1 VLPCISEKINQPKI
15 AQPAEV
21 IEQERATL
29 PREVHE
35 IRKLCANRG
44 AIMVERRSIKQVSFG
59 GSTRGVADHASP
71 SANQCDGAAT
81 MQLESSQRKDTHQVS
96 NMERV
101 GARIEADVGA
111 NRRVSNEALVKARG
125 HVMNQTS
132 LGEVTEELGG
142 QRVCH
147 APYATFTA
155 MNMASENSTQR
166 NNRPRKRL
174 LGGLFALL
182 PVALLG
188 SCLLIAAIAYGGT
201 IAIYGAVVADLP
213 DPKDLDTIV
222 LNQNTTV
229 YDRTGTVQLAAF
241 GSDRRT
247 EVEFTNIPSIILDT
261 TTAIED
267 KTYWENSGFDPL
279 GFVAA
284 ALDTVRGSG
293 RGGSTITQQLV
304 RGVLLPDSA
313 FAGSVYERKVKEII
327 QAIRLTKE
335 FPGRV
340 GKEKVIAKYLN
351 NNYYGSRSY
360 GILTASQQYFGKTLD
375 QLSLGEAALLAA
387 IPQAPSTY
395 DLRQNSVTGE
405 DGVIRVPLDSDVAKR
420 RNVVLDLLKS
430 ARESGIPQET
440 ASITDAEI
448 EAARTE
454 EITLIVSPLNKM
466 SAPHFVN
473 RVRDFLSGILCTTT
487 EGCEQQLGSGGYK
500 VVTTLDWG
508 MQQAADKW
516 ALSVRSTQI
525 KDYVAYLKGIGVKAT
540 DWHKTIHGLE
550 INNAAVATL
559 DARTGDILA
568 YTGSADYYGKAS
580 GTVFQPEYDVLS
592 GYRQPGSSIK
602 PIMYAYALEDRAV
615 TPATILMDVP
625 VDFGQ
630 GWTPA
635 SSDGSEHGPVR
646 MRQALQ
652 GSLNVPAI
660 KTLIRAGQDRV
671 WRQMRDGAF
680 TFQNNNENVAGASLA
695 IGTLEVRY
703 VDLLSAYGALANEG
717 TMVARRYI
725 LRIEDRDGAVIW
737 EAPSPV
743 ESAKQIF
750 AKETAELMTDIIAG
764 NTDPAVNRPWSK
776 RKIIAS
782 GGKRRPAAFK
792 TGTTDQTKDLAAFGY
807 LAAPNDP
814 TAQQLVT
821 GVWMGNSDS
830 TPAAVY
836 SLDSAGGLWQSYF
849 TEITAKLPIAN
860 FDAPTGLEQVT
871 IDAHTGELPGA
882 CTILTTSE
890 YFFPGTAPTTACST
904 TRSLTIDSATGLLWA
919 AGCGGA
925 PIEATYLDLSGL
937 ESEWP
942 KWQAAN
948 LEWIERAR
956 LGAGIVGGVRGGMTA
971 YFYAPFWQP
980 NGATWGGTIAP
991 TLSCLSTPVVPTA
1004 TPSPTLPPDPAPTT
1018 TP

>member
-1 VLPCISEKINQPKI
+1 VQLQP
-15 AQPAEV
+15 
-21 IEQERATL
+21 
-29 PREVHE
+29 
-35 IRKLCANRG
+35 
-44 AIMVERRSIKQVSFG
+44 
-59 GSTRGVADHASP
+59 
-71 SANQCDGAAT
+71 
-81 MQLESSQRKDTHQVS
+81 SQRKDTHEVP
-96 NMERV
+96 NMERI
-101 GARIEADVGA
+101 GARIEADIGADRGVGD
-111 NRRVSNEALVKARG
+111 EALIKTRRYV
-125 HVMNQTS
+125 VDQTS
-132 LGEVTEELGG
+132 LGEVAEELRG
-142 QRVCH
+142 QRVHH

-155 MNMASENSTQR
+155 MNMASGNSTQR
-166 NNRPRKRL
+166 SARPRKRL

-188 SCLLIAAIAYGGT
+188 ACLLIAAIAYGGT
-201 IAIYGAVVADLP
+201 IAIYSAVVSDLP

-247 EVEFTNIPSIILDT
+247 EVDFASIPGIVLDT

-284 ALDTVRGSG
+284 ALDTLGGSG

-304 RGVLLPDSA
+304 RSVLLPNSA
-313 FAGSVYERKVKEII
+313 FKGSVYERKVKEII

-375 QLSLGEAALLAA
+375 QLTLGEAALLAA

-395 DLRQNSVTGE
+395 DLRENAVVGA
-405 DGVIRVPLDSDVAKR
+405 DGVIRVPLDSAVAKR
-420 RNVVLDLLKS
+420 RSVVLDLLKS

-440 ASITDAEI
+440 ATITDAEI

-454 EITLIVSPLNKM
+454 EIILIPSPLEKM

-473 RVRDFLSGILCTTT
+473 RVRDFLVGILCTDT
-487 EGCEQQLGSGGYK
+487 EGCQQQLDTGGYK
-500 VVTTLDWG
+500 VISSLDWG
-508 MQQAADKW
+508 MQQAAEKW
-516 ALSVRSTQI
+516 ALAVRSTQI
-525 KDYVAYLKGIGVKAT
+525 REYQAYLKSIGVKTT
-540 DWHKTIHGLE
+540 DWLKTIHGLE

-568 YTGSADYYGKAS
+568 YAGSADYYGEAS

-602 PIMYAYALEDRAV
+602 PITYSYALQDRAV

-635 SSDGSEHGPVR
+635 SSEGSEHGPVR

-660 KTLIRAGQDRV
+660 KAVIRAGQDRV
-671 WRQMRDGAF
+671 WRQMRDSGF
-680 TFQNNNENVAGASLA
+680 KFQNNSENVAGASLA

-717 TMVARRYI
+717 TKVDRRYI

-743 ESAKQIF
+743 ESANQAF
-750 AKETAELMTDIIAG
+750 AKETAALMTDIIAG

-807 LAAPNDP
+807 LAAPTDP
-814 TAQQLVT
+814 TAQHLVT

-830 TPAAVY
+830 TPATVY

-849 TEITAKLPIAN
+849 TEISSKLPVAD
-860 FDAPTGLEQVT
+860 FAKPEGLEQIT

-882 CTILTTSE
+882 CTTLTTSE
-890 YFFPGTAPTTACST
+890 YFFPGTAPTTSCST
-904 TRSLTIDSATGLLWA
+904 TRLLEIDSATGLLWA
-919 AGCGGA
+919 DGCAGA
-925 PIEATYLDLSGL
+925 RIEASYLDLSSL
-937 ESEWP
+937 ESQWP

-991 TLSCLSTPVVPTA
+991 TLSCLSETASPVPTPVPSIS
-1004 TPSPTLPPDPAPTT
+1004 PSPSAP
-1018 TP
+1018 

>member
-1 VLPCISEKINQPKI
+1 MKRI
-15 AQPAEV
+15 
-21 IEQERATL
+21 
-29 PREVHE
+29 
-35 IRKLCANRG
+35 
-44 AIMVERRSIKQVSFG
+44 
-59 GSTRGVADHASP
+59 
-71 SANQCDGAAT
+71 
-81 MQLESSQRKDTHQVS
+81 
-96 NMERV
+96 
-101 GARIEADVGA
+101 GARIEADIGA
-111 NRRVSNEALVKARG
+111 DRGVSDEALIEARG
-125 HVMNQTS
+125 YVMDQTS
-132 LGEVTEELGG
+132 LSEVAEELGG
-142 QRVCH
+142 QRVHH

-155 MNMASENSTQR
+155 MNMASGNSTQR
-166 NNRPRKRL
+166 NGRPRKRL

-188 SCLLIAAIAYGGT
+188 ACLLIAAIAYGGT
-201 IAIYGAVVADLP
+201 IAIYSTVVADLP

-247 EVEFTNIPSIILDT
+247 EVTFVNIPGIVLDT

-284 ALDTVRGSG
+284 ALDTLGGSG

-304 RGVLLPDSA
+304 RSVLLPDSA

-375 QLSLGEAALLAA
+375 QLTLGEAALLAA

-395 DLRQNSVTGE
+395 DLRQNAVVGE
-405 DGVIRVPLDSDVAKR
+405 DGVIHVPLDSAVAQR
-420 RNVVLDLLKS
+420 RSVVLDLLKS
-430 ARESGIPQET
+430 ARASGIPQET
-440 ASITDAEI
+440 PTITDAEI

-454 EITLIVSPLNKM
+454 EIILIPSPLIEM

-473 RVRDFLSGILCTTT
+473 RVQDFLVGILCTDT
-487 EGCEQQLGSGGYK
+487 ESCQQQLDTGGYK
-500 VVTTLDWG
+500 VISSLDWG
-508 MQQAADKW
+508 MQQAAEKW
-516 ALSVRSTQI
+516 VLSVRSTQI
-525 KDYVAYLKGIGVKAT
+525 KEYQAYLKSIGIKPT
-540 DWHKTIHGLE
+540 DWLKTIHGLE

-568 YTGSADYYGKAS
+568 YAGSADYYGQPD

-602 PIMYAYALEDRAV
+602 PIVYAYALEDRAV

-635 SSDGSEHGPVR
+635 SSEGSEHGPVR

-671 WRQMRDGAF
+671 WRQMRDSGF
-680 TFQNNNENVAGASLA
+680 KFQNNSENVAGASLA

-717 TMVARRYI
+717 TKVDRRYI
-725 LRIEDRDGAVIW
+725 LRIEDRNGAVIW
-737 EAPSPV
+737 EAPAPV
-743 ESAKQIF
+743 ESANQAF
-750 AKETAELMTDIIAG
+750 AKETAALMTDIIAG

-782 GGKRRPAAFK
+782 SGKRRPAAFK

-807 LAAPNDP
+807 LAAPTDP

-830 TPAAVY
+830 TPATVY

-849 TEITAKLPIAN
+849 TEISSKLPIAN
-860 FDAPTGLEQVT
+860 FAKPEGLEQVT
-871 IDAHTGELPGA
+871 IDANTGELPGA
-882 CTILTTSE
+882 CTTLTTSE
-890 YFFPGTAPTTACST
+890 YFFPGTAPTTSCST
-904 TRSLTIDSATGLLWA
+904 TRLLAIDSATGLLWA
-919 AGCGGA
+919 DGCAGTR
-925 PIEATYLDLSGL
+925 IEASYLDLSTL
-937 ESEWP
+937 EAQWP

-948 LEWIERAR
+948 LEWLERAR

-971 YFYAPFWQP
+971 YFYAPSWQP

-991 TLSCLSTPVVPTA
+991 TLSCLSATASPTP
-1004 TPSPTLPPDPAPTT
+1004 TPSPTLPAP
-1018 TP
+1018 

>member
-1 VLPCISEKINQPKI
+1 
-15 AQPAEV
+15 
-21 IEQERATL
+21 
-29 PREVHE
+29 
-35 IRKLCANRG
+35 
-44 AIMVERRSIKQVSFG
+44 
-59 GSTRGVADHASP
+59 
-71 SANQCDGAAT
+71 
-81 MQLESSQRKDTHQVS
+81 
-96 NMERV
+96 MERI
-101 GARIEADVGA
+101 GAG
-111 NRRVSNEALVKARG
+111 VKADIGADRWVCHQTLVEARG
-125 HVMNQTS
+125 YFMDQAS
-132 LGEVTEELGG
+132 LGEVAEQLRGWW
-142 QRVCH
+142 VHH

-155 MNMASENSTQR
+155 MNMASGNSTQR
-166 NNRPRKRL
+166 SGRPRKRL

-188 SCLLIAAIAYGGT
+188 ACLLIAAIAYGGT
-201 IAIYGAVVADLP
+201 IAIYGVVVNDLP

-229 YDRTGTVQLAAF
+229 YDRTGKVQLAAF

-247 EVEFTNIPSIILDT
+247 EVDFANIPSIVLDT
-261 TTAIED
+261 TTAVED
-267 KTYWENSGFDPL
+267 KTYWENAGFDPL

-304 RGVLLPDSA
+304 RGVLLPESA

-327 QAIRLTKE
+327 QAIRLTRE
-335 FPGRV
+335 FPGRI

-375 QLSLGEAALLAA
+375 QLTLGEAALLAA

-395 DLRQNSVTGE
+395 DLRQNAVVGA
-405 DGVIRVPLDSDVAKR
+405 DGVIRVPLDSAVAKR
-420 RNVVLDLLKS
+420 RSVVLDLLKS
-430 ARESGIPQET
+430 ARDGGIPQET

-454 EITLIVSPLNKM
+454 EIVLITSPLNKM

-473 RVRDFLSGILCTTT
+473 RVRDFLTSILCTSP
-487 EGCEQQLGSGGYK
+487 EGCQQQLDTGGYK
-500 VVTTLDWG
+500 VITTLDWG
-508 MQQAADKW
+508 MQQAAEKW
-516 ALSVRSTQI
+516 ALAVRSTKIANYQ
-525 KDYVAYLKGIGVKAT
+525 AYLKTIGIKPT
-540 DWHKTIHGLE
+540 DWLKTINGLA
-550 INNAAVATL
+550 INNAAVTTL

-568 YTGSADYYGKAS
+568 YAGSADYYGQAD

-592 GYRQPGSSIK
+592 AYRQPGSSIK

-660 KTLIRAGQDRV
+660 KALIRAGQDRV

-680 TFQNNNENVAGASLA
+680 TFQYNNENVAGASLA

-717 TMVARRYI
+717 TMVGRRYI
-725 LRIEDRDGAVIW
+725 LRIEDRNGAVIW
-737 EAPSPV
+737 EAPAPL

-764 NTDPAVNRPWSK
+764 NTDPAVNRPWSR
-776 RKIIAS
+776 RKIMAS

-807 LAAPNDP
+807 LAAPSDP

-830 TPAAVY
+830 TPATVY

-849 TEITAKLPIAN
+849 TQISSKLPIAD
-860 FDAPTGLEQVT
+860 FAKPTGLEEVV
-871 IDAHTGELPGA
+871 IDANTGELPGP
-882 CTILTTSE
+882 CTTLTTSE

-904 TRSLTIDSATGLLWA
+904 TRLLTIDGATGLLWA
-919 AGCGGA
+919 DGCAGPQISA
-925 PIEATYLDLSGL
+925 SYLDLSGL
-937 ESEWP
+937 ESQWP

-971 YFYAPFWQP
+971 YFYAPIWQP

-991 TLSCLSTPVVPTA
+991 TRSCLAPP
-1004 TPSPTLPPDPAPTT
+1004 TPSPVPAP
-1018 TP
+1018 

>member
-1 VLPCISEKINQPKI
+1 MQ
-15 AQPAEV
+15 
-21 IEQERATL
+21 
-29 PREVHE
+29 
-35 IRKLCANRG
+35 
-44 AIMVERRSIKQVSFG
+44 
-59 GSTRGVADHASP
+59 GV
-71 SANQCDGAAT
+71 GT
-81 MQLESSQRKDTHQVS
+81 W
-96 NMERV
+96 
-101 GARIEADVGA
+101 IEANVSAD
-111 NRRVSNEALVKARG
+111 RRVCDEALIESRSRI
-125 HVMNQTS
+125 MDQTS
-132 LGEVTEELGG
+132 LGKVAEEP
-142 QRVCH
+142 RVWQVRH
-147 APYATFTA
+147 PPYATVIGMSTA
-155 MNMASENSTQR
+155 FGTPPQR
-166 NNRPRKRL
+166 NDRPRKRL

-182 PVALLG
+182 PVALLAA
-188 SCLLIAAIAYGGT
+188 CLLIAAIAYGGT
-201 IAIYGAVVADLP
+201 VAIYSSVVADLP
-213 DPKDLDTIV
+213 DPRDLDTIV

-229 YDRTGTVQLAAF
+229 YDRTGAVQLAAF

-247 EVEFTNIPSIILDT
+247 EVDFVDIPSIVLDT
-261 TTAIED
+261 TAAIED

-284 ALDTVRGSG
+284 ALDTLGGSG

-304 RGVLLPDSA
+304 RSVLLPDSA
-313 FAGSVYERKVKEII
+313 FEGSVYERKLKEII

-360 GILTASQQYFGKTLD
+360 GVLTASQQYFGKTLD
-375 QLSLGEAALLAA
+375 QLTLGEAALLAA
-387 IPQAPSTY
+387 IPQAPSTF
-395 DLRQNSVTGE
+395 DLRQNSILGD
-405 DGVIRVPLDSDVAKR
+405 DGVIRVPLDSTVAKR
-420 RNVVLDLLKS
+420 RNVVLDLLQT

-440 ASITDAEI
+440 VSITNAEI

-454 EITLIVSPLNKM
+454 EIILITSPLKKM

-473 RVRDFLSGILCTTT
+473 RVRDALASILCTDTDS
-487 EGCEQQLGSGGYK
+487 CQQQLDTGGYK
-500 VVTTLDWG
+500 VVSSLDWG
-508 MQQAADKW
+508 MQQAAERW
-516 ALSVRSTQI
+516 VLAVRSTQI
-525 KDYVAYLKGIGVKAT
+525 KEYQTYLKSIGVKVT
-540 DWHKTIHGLE
+540 DWLKTIHGKE

-568 YTGSADYYGKAS
+568 YAGSADYYGAAD
-580 GTVFQPEYDVLS
+580 GTVFQPEFDVLS

-602 PIMYAYALEDRAV
+602 PITYAYALEGRAI

-635 SSDGSEHGPVR
+635 SSSGSEHGPVR

-660 KTLIRAGQDRV
+660 KAIIRAGQDRV
-671 WRQMRDGAF
+671 WRQMRDSGF
-680 TFQNNNENVAGASLA
+680 KFQNNSENLAGASIA

-717 TMVARRYI
+717 TQVDRRFI
-725 LRIEDRDGAVIW
+725 LRIEDRNGSVIW
-737 EAPSPV
+737 EAPAPL
-743 ESAKQIF
+743 ESARQAF
-750 AKETAELMTDIIAG
+750 AIETAALMTDIIAG

-776 RKIIAS
+776 RKIIAG

-807 LAAPNDP
+807 LAPPSDP
-814 TAQQLVT
+814 TSQHLVT
-821 GVWMGNSDS
+821 GAWLGNSDS
-830 TPAAVY
+830 TPATVY

-849 TEITAKLPIAN
+849 TEISAKLPIAN
-860 FDAPTGLEQVT
+860 FAKPAGLETIT

-882 CTILTTSE
+882 CTTLTSVE
-890 YFFPGTAPTTACST
+890 YFFSGTAPTTSCST
-904 TRSLTIDSATGLLWA
+904 TRTLAIDTATGLLWDDGC
-919 AGCGGA
+919 AGTR
-925 PIEATYLDLSGL
+925 IEANYLDLSVL
-937 ESEWP
+937 EAQWP

-956 LGAGIVGGVRGGMTA
+956 LGAGIVGGVRGGKTT

-991 TLSCLSTPVVPTA
+991 TLSCLSA
-1004 TPSPTLPPDPAPTT
+1004 APSPTPIPSPSPSTSPSPVTPP
-1018 TP
+1018 

>member
-1 VLPCISEKINQPKI
+1 M
-15 AQPAEV
+15 A
-21 IEQERATL
+21 
-29 PREVHE
+29 H
-35 IRKLCANRG
+35 
-44 AIMVERRSIKQVSFG
+44 VEGIGTRIK
-59 GSTRGVADHASP
+59 P
-71 SANQCDGAAT
+71 
-81 MQLESSQRKDTHQVS
+81 
-96 NMERV
+96 
-101 GARIEADVGA
+101 DVGA
-111 NRRVSNEALVKARG
+111 NGWACCESLIKTRSDIMDE
-125 HVMNQTS
+125 TS
-132 LGEVTEELGG
+132 LGEVAEELRGR
-142 QRVCH
+142 RVRH
-147 APYATFTA
+147 APYATFNE
-155 MNMASENSTQR
+155 MNMASGNSTQR
-166 NNRPRKRL
+166 TGRPRKRL

-188 SCLLIAAIAYGGT
+188 ACLLIAAIAYGGT
-201 IAIYGAVVADLP
+201 IAIYSAVVSDLP

-241 GSDRRT
+241 GSDKRT
-247 EVEFTNIPSIILDT
+247 EVDFAEIPGIVLDT

-284 ALDTVRGSG
+284 ALDTLGGSG

-304 RGVLLPDSA
+304 RSVLLPDSA

-375 QLSLGEAALLAA
+375 QLTLGEAALLAA

-395 DLRQNSVTGE
+395 DLRENSVVGE
-405 DGVIRVPLDSDVAKR
+405 DGTIRVPLDSAVAKR
-420 RNVVLDLLKS
+420 RGVVLDLLKS
-430 ARESGIPQET
+430 ARASGIPQET
-440 ASITDAEI
+440 AMITDAEI

-454 EITLIVSPLNKM
+454 EIILIPSPLVEMK
-466 SAPHFVN
+466 APHFVN
-473 RVRDFLSGILCTTT
+473 RVRDFLVGILCTDT
-487 EGCEQQLGSGGYK
+487 EGCQQQLDTGGYK
-500 VVTTLDWG
+500 VISSLDWG
-508 MQQAADKW
+508 MQQSAEKW
-516 ALSVRSTQI
+516 VLSVRSTQI
-525 KDYVAYLKGIGVKAT
+525 KEYQAYLKSIGVKTT
-540 DWHKTIHGLE
+540 DWLKTIHGLE

-568 YTGSADYYGKAS
+568 YAGSADYYGQAD

-602 PIMYAYALEDRAV
+602 PITYAYALENRAV

-635 SSDGSEHGPVR
+635 SSEGSEHGPVR

-660 KTLIRAGQDRV
+660 KAVIRAGQDRV
-671 WRQMRDGAF
+671 WRQMRDSGF
-680 TFQNNNENVAGASLA
+680 KFQNNSENVAGASIA

-717 TMVARRYI
+717 TKVDRRYI
-725 LRIEDRDGAVIW
+725 LRIEDRNGEVIW

-743 ESAKQIF
+743 ESATQAF
-750 AKETAELMTDIIAG
+750 AADTAALMTDIIAG

-814 TAQQLVT
+814 AAQHLVT

-830 TPAAVY
+830 TPATVY

-849 TEITAKLPIAN
+849 TEISSKLPIAN
-860 FDAPTGLEQVT
+860 FSKPEGLEEVT

-882 CTILTTSE
+882 CTTLTTQE
-890 YFFPGTAPTTACST
+890 YFYPGTAPTTSCST
-904 TRSLTIDSATGLLWA
+904 TRLLAIDSATGLLWA
-919 AGCGGA
+919 DGCAGTR
-925 PIEATYLDLSGL
+925 IEANYLDLSSL
-937 ESEWP
+937 ESQWP

-956 LGAGIVGGVRGGMTA
+956 LGPGIVGGVRGGQTA

-991 TLSCLSTPVVPTA
+991 TLSCLSA
-1004 TPSPTLPPDPAPTT
+1004 TPSPTPTPSPSASPVSPAP
-1018 TP
+1018 

>member
-1 VLPCISEKINQPKI
+1 
-15 AQPAEV
+15 
-21 IEQERATL
+21 
-29 PREVHE
+29 
-35 IRKLCANRG
+35 
-44 AIMVERRSIKQVSFG
+44 M
-59 GSTRGVADHASP
+59 D
-71 SANQCDGAAT
+71 
-81 MQLESSQRKDTHQVS
+81 
-96 NMERV
+96 
-101 GARIEADVGA
+101 
-111 NRRVSNEALVKARG
+111 
-125 HVMNQTS
+125 QTS
-132 LGEVTEELGG
+132 LGEVAEELRG
-142 QRVCH
+142 QRVHH

-155 MNMASENSTQR
+155 MNMASGNSTQR
-166 NNRPRKRL
+166 NGRPRKRL

-188 SCLLIAAIAYGGT
+188 ACLLIAAIAYGGT

-247 EVEFTNIPSIILDT
+247 EVTFANIPSIVLDT

-284 ALDTVRGSG
+284 ALDTLGGSG

-304 RGVLLPDSA
+304 RSVLLPDSA

-340 GKEKVIAKYLN
+340 GKEKVITKYLN

-360 GILTASQQYFGKTLD
+360 GILTASQQYFGKALD
-375 QLSLGEAALLAA
+375 QLTLGEASLLAA
-387 IPQAPSTY
+387 IPQSPSTY
-395 DLRQNSVTGE
+395 DLRQNAVVGE
-405 DGVIRVPLDSDVAKR
+405 GGIIRVPLDSAVAKR
-420 RNVVLDLLKS
+420 RSVVLDLLKS

-440 ASITDAEI
+440 ATITDAEI

-454 EITLIVSPLNKM
+454 EIILITSPLVEM
-466 SAPHFVN
+466 GAPHFVN
-473 RVRDFLSGILCTTT
+473 RVRDFLTSILCTNT
-487 EGCEQQLGSGGYK
+487 EGCQQQLDTGGYK
-500 VVTTLDWG
+500 VISSLDWE
-508 MQQAADKW
+508 MQQAAEKW
-516 ALSVRSTQI
+516 VLSVRSTQI
-525 KDYVAYLKGIGVKAT
+525 KDYKAYLKSIGIKPTNWLQA
-540 DWHKTIHGLE
+540 IHGLA

-568 YTGSADYYGKAS
+568 YAGSADYYGAANGS
-580 GTVFQPEYDVLS
+580 LFQPEYDVLS
-592 GYRQPGSSIK
+592 AYRQPGSAIK
-602 PIMYAYALEDRAV
+602 PITYGYALEDRAI
-615 TPATILMDVP
+615 TAATILMDVP
-625 VDFGQ
+625 VDFGL

-635 SSDGSEHGPVR
+635 DADGFERGPVR

-660 KTLIRAGQDRV
+660 KAVIRAGADRI

-695 IGTLEVRY
+695 IGTLEIRY
-703 VDLLSAYGALANEG
+703 VDLLSAYGALANQG
-717 TMVARRYI
+717 KLLGRRYI

-737 EAPSPV
+737 EAPSAV
-743 ESAKQIF
+743 DNTRQIF
-750 AKETAELMTDIIAG
+750 APETAALMSDIISG
-764 NTDPAVNRPWSK
+764 NTDPAVNPVWAS
-776 RKIIAS
+776 RKLVAS

-792 TGTTDQTKDLAAFGY
+792 TGTTDQTKDLTAFGY
-807 LAAPNDP
+807 LAAPSDP
-814 TAQQLVT
+814 TAQHLVT
-821 GVWMGNSDS
+821 GAWMGNSDATS
-830 TPAAVY
+830 ANAY
-836 SLDSAGGLWQSYF
+836 ARDSAGGLWQSYF
-849 TEITAKLPIAN
+849 TQISSKLPIAK
-860 FDAPTGLEQVT
+860 FAQPAGLERVT

-882 CTILTTSE
+882 CTIKTAVE
-890 YFFPGTAPTTACST
+890 YFFPGTAPTTSCST
-904 TRSLTIDSATGLLWA
+904 TRLLAIDSATGLLWA
-919 AGCGGA
+919 DGCAGTR
-925 PIEATYLDLSGL
+925 IEATYLDLSSL

-956 LGAGIVGGVRGGMTA
+956 LGIGIMGGARGGITQ
-971 YFYAPFWQP
+971 YFYAPYWRP
-980 NGATWGGTIAP
+980 SGATWGGTIAP
-991 TLSCLSTPVVPTA
+991 TLSCLSA
-1004 TPSPTLPPDPAPTT
+1004 TPSPTPP

>member
-1 VLPCISEKINQPKI
+1 
-15 AQPAEV
+15 
-21 IEQERATL
+21 
-29 PREVHE
+29 
-35 IRKLCANRG
+35 
-44 AIMVERRSIKQVSFG
+44 
-59 GSTRGVADHASP
+59 
-71 SANQCDGAAT
+71 
-81 MQLESSQRKDTHQVS
+81 
-96 NMERV
+96 
-101 GARIEADVGA
+101 
-111 NRRVSNEALVKARG
+111 
-125 HVMNQTS
+125 
-132 LGEVTEELGG
+132 
-142 QRVCH
+142 
-147 APYATFTA
+147 
-155 MNMASENSTQR
+155 MNMASGNAPQR
-166 NNRPRKRL
+166 NARPRRRL

-188 SCLLIAAIAYGGT
+188 ACLLIAAIAYGGT
-201 IAIYGAVVADLP
+201 IAIYTAVVADLP

-229 YDRTGTVQLAAF
+229 YDRSGTVQLAAF

-247 EVEFTNIPSIILDT
+247 EVEFADIPGIILDT

-267 KTYWENSGFDPL
+267 KTYWENAGFDPL

-284 ALDTVRGSG
+284 AIDTVRGSG

-335 FPGRV
+335 FPGRS

-360 GILTASQQYFGKTLD
+360 GILTAAQQYFGKTLD
-375 QLSLGEAALLAA
+375 QLTLGEAALLAA

-395 DLRQNSVTGE
+395 DLRQNAVVGD
-405 DGVIRVPLDSDVAKR
+405 DGIIRVPLDSAVAKR
-420 RNVVLDLLKS
+420 RGVVLDLLKS
-430 ARESGIPQET
+430 ARDSGIPQET
-440 ASITDAEI
+440 VSITDADI
-448 EAARTE
+448 EAARAE
-454 EITLIVSPLNKM
+454 EIVLIPSPLSKM
-466 SAPHFVN
+466 NAPHFVN
-473 RVRDFLSGILCTTT
+473 RVRDFLAGILCTDADT
-487 EGCEQQLGSGGYK
+487 CQQQLDTGGYK
-500 VVTTLDWG
+500 VTTTLDWG
-508 MQQAADKW
+508 MQQAAEKW
-516 ALSVRSTQI
+516 VLSVRSTQI
-525 KDYVAYLKGIGVKAT
+525 KEYQAYLKSIGVKVT
-540 DWHKTIHGLE
+540 DWLKTIHGLE

-568 YTGSADYYGKAS
+568 YAGSADYYGKPD
-580 GTVFQPEYDVLS
+580 GTLFQPEYDVLS

-660 KTLIRAGQDRV
+660 KALIRAGQDRV
-671 WRQMRDGAF
+671 WRQMRDNGF
-680 TFQNNNENVAGASLA
+680 KFQNNNENVAGASLA

-703 VDLLSAYGALANEG
+703 VDLLSSYGALANDG
-717 TMVARRYI
+717 TMVDRRYI
-725 LRIEDRDGAVIW
+725 LRIENRDGEVIW

-743 ESAKQIF
+743 ESARQAF
-750 AKETAELMTDIIAG
+750 AKETAALMTDIIAG

-776 RKIIAS
+776 RKILAS
-782 GGKRRPAAFK
+782 GGKRRPTAFK

-807 LAAPNDP
+807 FAPPSDP
-814 TAQQLVT
+814 SAPQLVT

-830 TPAAVY
+830 TPATVY

-849 TEITAKLPIAN
+849 TEISAKLPIAN
-860 FDAPTGLEQVT
+860 FDPPTGLEQVT

-882 CTILTTSE
+882 CTTLTTTE
-890 YFFPGTAPTTACST
+890 YFFPGTAPTTSCST
-904 TRSLTIDSATGLLWA
+904 TKRLAIDTATGLLWA
-919 AGCGGA
+919 DGCAGLR
-925 PIEATYLDLSGL
+925 IEADYLDLSSL
-937 ESEWP
+937 ESQWP

-956 LGAGIVGGVRGGMTA
+956 LGTGIVGGVRGGQTA

-991 TLSCLSTPVVPTA
+991 TLSCLSATA
-1004 TPSPTLPPDPAPTT
+1004 SPSPSPAASPSAS
-1018 TP
+1018 P

>member
-1 VLPCISEKINQPKI
+1 
-15 AQPAEV
+15 
-21 IEQERATL
+21 
-29 PREVHE
+29 
-35 IRKLCANRG
+35 
-44 AIMVERRSIKQVSFG
+44 
-59 GSTRGVADHASP
+59 
-71 SANQCDGAAT
+71 
-81 MQLESSQRKDTHQVS
+81 
-96 NMERV
+96 
-101 GARIEADVGA
+101 
-111 NRRVSNEALVKARG
+111 
-125 HVMNQTS
+125 
-132 LGEVTEELGG
+132 
-142 QRVCH
+142 
-147 APYATFTA
+147 
-155 MNMASENSTQR
+155 MNMASGNSTQR
-166 NNRPRKRL
+166 NGRPRKRL

-188 SCLLIAAIAYGGT
+188 ACLLIAAIAYGGT
-201 IAIYGAVVADLP
+201 IAIYSAVVADLP

-222 LNQNTTV
+222 LNENTTV

-247 EVEFTNIPSIILDT
+247 EVDFASIPSIVLDT

-284 ALDTVRGSG
+284 ALDTLGGSG

-304 RGVLLPDSA
+304 RSVLLPDSA

-360 GILTASQQYFGKTLD
+360 GVLTASQQYFGKTLD
-375 QLSLGEAALLAA
+375 QLTLGEAALLAA

-395 DLRQNSVTGE
+395 DLRQNAVVGE
-405 DGVIRVPLDSDVAKR
+405 DGVIRVPLDSAVAKR
-420 RNVVLDLLKS
+420 RSVVLDLLKS

-440 ASITDAEI
+440 ATITDAEI

-454 EITLIVSPLNKM
+454 EIILITSPLVEM

-473 RVRDFLSGILCTTT
+473 RVRDFLVGILCTDT
-487 EGCEQQLGSGGYK
+487 EGCQQQLDTGGYK
-500 VVTTLDWG
+500 VISSLDWE
-508 MQQAADKW
+508 MQQAAEKW

-525 KDYVAYLKGIGVKAT
+525 KDYKAYLTSIGIKPTKWLQA
-540 DWHKTIHGLE
+540 IHGLS

-559 DARTGDILA
+559 DARTGEILA
-568 YTGSADYYGKAS
+568 YAGSADYYGEAN
-580 GTVFQPEYDVLS
+580 GTLFQPEYDVLS
-592 GYRQPGSSIK
+592 GYRQPGSAIK
-602 PIMYAYALEDRAV
+602 PITYGYALEDRAI
-615 TPATILMDVP
+615 TAATILMDVP

-635 SSDGSEHGPVR
+635 GSDGLERGPVR

-660 KTLIRAGQDRV
+660 KAVIRAGADRI

-680 TFQNNNENVAGASLA
+680 TFQNNSENVAGASLA
-695 IGTLEVRY
+695 IGTLEIRY

-717 TMVARRYI
+717 KMADRRYI

-737 EAPSPV
+737 EAPSV
-743 ESAKQIF
+743 IDSTRQIF
-750 AKETAELMTDIIAG
+750 AKETAALMSDIIAG
-764 NTDPAVNRPWSK
+764 NTDPAVNPVWAS
-776 RKIIAS
+776 RKIVAN

-792 TGTTDQTKDLAAFGY
+792 TGTTDQTKDLTAFGY
-807 LAAPNDP
+807 LAAPSDP
-814 TAQQLVT
+814 TAQHLVT
-821 GVWMGNSDS
+821 GAWMGNSDATS
-830 TPAAVY
+830 ANAY
-836 SLDSAGGLWQSYF
+836 ARDSAGGLWQSYF
-849 TEITAKLPIAN
+849 TQISSKLPIAS
-860 FDAPTGLEQVT
+860 FAKPAGLEQVT

-882 CTILTTSE
+882 CTTRTAIE
-890 YFFPGTAPTTACST
+890 YFYPGTAPTTSCST
-904 TRSLTIDSATGLLWA
+904 TSLLAIDSATGLLWA
-919 AGCGGA
+919 DGCAGTR
-925 PIEATYLDLSGL
+925 IEASYLNLGSL
-937 ESEWP
+937 ESQWP

-956 LGAGIVGGVRGGMTA
+956 LGVGIVGGARGGKTE
-971 YFYAPFWQP
+971 YFYASYWRP

-991 TLSCLSTPVVPTA
+991 TLSCLSATA
-1004 TPSPTLPPDPAPTT
+1004 SPSPTPSPSPST

>member
-1 VLPCISEKINQPKI
+1 MQLQPSERKD
-15 AQPAEV
+15 AHEV
-21 IEQERATL
+21 AD
-29 PREVHE
+29 
-35 IRKLCANRG
+35 
-44 AIMVERRSIKQVSFG
+44 VERI
-59 GSTRGVADHASP
+59 
-71 SANQCDGAAT
+71 
-81 MQLESSQRKDTHQVS
+81 
-96 NMERV
+96 
-101 GARIEADVGA
+101 GARIKSDIGADRLVCH
-111 NRRVSNEALVKARG
+111 EALVKARSY
-125 HVMNQTS
+125 VMHETS
-132 LGEVTEELGG
+132 LGKIAEELRGWMV
-142 QRVCH
+142 RH
-147 APYATFTA
+147 APYATFNEMNTA
-155 MNMASENSTQR
+155 SGNSTQR
-166 NNRPRKRL
+166 TGRPRKRL

-188 SCLLIAAIAYGGT
+188 ACLLIAAIAYGGT
-201 IAIYGAVVADLP
+201 IAIYSAVVADLP

-229 YDRTGTVQLAAF
+229 YDRTGTVRLAAF

-247 EVEFTNIPSIILDT
+247 EVDFASIPTIVLDT

-267 KTYWENSGFDPL
+267 KTYWANSGFDPL

-284 ALDTVRGSG
+284 ALDTLGGSG

-304 RGVLLPDSA
+304 RSLLLPDSA
-313 FAGSVYERKVKEII
+313 FQGSVYERKVKEII

-375 QLSLGEAALLAA
+375 QLTLGEAALLAA

-395 DLRQNSVTGE
+395 DLRENSVVGE
-405 DGVIRVPLDSDVAKR
+405 DGVIRVPLDSAVAKR
-420 RNVVLDLLKS
+420 RGVVLDLLKS
-430 ARESGIPQET
+430 ARANGIPQET
-440 ASITDAEI
+440 ATITDAEI

-454 EITLIVSPLNKM
+454 EIVLIPSPIVEM

-473 RVRDFLSGILCTTT
+473 RVRDFLVGILCTET
-487 EGCEQQLGSGGYK
+487 ETCQQQLDTGGYK
-500 VVTTLDWG
+500 VISSLDWE
-508 MQQAADKW
+508 MQKAAEKW
-516 ALSVRSTQI
+516 VLSVRSTQI
-525 KDYVAYLKGIGVKAT
+525 KEYQTYLKSIGVKTT
-540 DWHKTIHGLE
+540 DWLRTIHGLE

-568 YTGSADYYGKAS
+568 YAGSADYYGEPD

-602 PIMYAYALEDRAV
+602 PITYAYALQDRAV

-635 SSDGSEHGPVR
+635 SSEGSEHGPVR

-660 KTLIRAGQDRV
+660 KAVIRAGQDRV
-671 WRQMRDGAF
+671 WRQMRDSGF
-680 TFQNNNENVAGASLA
+680 KFQNNNENVAGASIA

-717 TMVARRYI
+717 TRVDRRYI
-725 LRIEDRDGAVIW
+725 LRIEDRNGEVVW

-743 ESAKQIF
+743 ESATQAF
-750 AKETAELMTDIIAG
+750 AADTAALMTDIIAG

-807 LAAPNDP
+807 LAAPSDP
-814 TAQQLVT
+814 TAQHLVT

-830 TPAAVY
+830 TPATVY

-849 TEITAKLPIAN
+849 TEISSKLPIAN
-860 FDAPTGLEQVT
+860 FAKPQGLEKVT
-871 IDAHTGELPGA
+871 IDAHTGELPGP
-882 CTILTTSE
+882 CTTLTTDE
-890 YFFPGTAPTTACST
+890 YFYPGTAPTTSCST
-904 TRSLTIDSATGLLWA
+904 TRLLAIDSATGLLWA
-919 AGCGGA
+919 DGCAGTR
-925 PIEATYLDLSGL
+925 IEANYLDLSSL
-937 ESEWP
+937 ESQWP

-956 LGAGIVGGVRGGMTA
+956 LGPGIVGGVRGGKTT

-991 TLSCLSTPVVPTA
+991 TLSCLSA
-1004 TPSPTLPPDPAPTT
+1004 TPSPTPTPSPSESPVSP

>member
-1 VLPCISEKINQPKI
+1 
-15 AQPAEV
+15 
-21 IEQERATL
+21 
-29 PREVHE
+29 
-35 IRKLCANRG
+35 
-44 AIMVERRSIKQVSFG
+44 
-59 GSTRGVADHASP
+59 
-71 SANQCDGAAT
+71 
-81 MQLESSQRKDTHQVS
+81 
-96 NMERV
+96 
-101 GARIEADVGA
+101 
-111 NRRVSNEALVKARG
+111 
-125 HVMNQTS
+125 
-132 LGEVTEELGG
+132 
-142 QRVCH
+142 
-147 APYATFTA
+147 
-155 MNMASENSTQR
+155 MNMASGNSTQR
-166 NNRPRKRL
+166 NSRPRKRL

-188 SCLLIAAIAYGGT
+188 ACLLIAAIAYGGT
-201 IAIYGAVVADLP
+201 IAIYSTVVADLP
-213 DPKDLDTIV
+213 NPKDLDTIV

-229 YDRTGTVQLAAF
+229 YDRTGKVQLAAF

-247 EVEFTNIPSIILDT
+247 EVEFANIPGIVLDT

-360 GILTASQQYFGKTLD
+360 GILTASQQYFGKSLD
-375 QLSLGEAALLAA
+375 QLTLGEAALLAA

-395 DLRQNSVTGE
+395 DLRQNAVLGD
-405 DGVIRVPLDSDVAKR
+405 DGVIRVPLDSPVAKR

-440 ASITDAEI
+440 ATITDAEI

-454 EITLIVSPLNKM
+454 EIILITSPLSKM

-473 RVRDFLSGILCTTT
+473 RVRDFLSSILCTNT
-487 EGCEQQLGSGGYK
+487 ESCQQQLDTGGYK
-500 VVTTLDWG
+500 VISSLDWG
-508 MQQAADKW
+508 MQQAAEKW
-516 ALSVRSTQI
+516 VLSVRSTKI
-525 KDYVAYLKGIGVKAT
+525 KEYQAYLKSIGVKPT
-540 DWHKTIHGLE
+540 DWLKTIHGLE

-568 YTGSADYYGKAS
+568 YAGSADYYGTAD
-580 GTVFQPEYDVLS
+580 GTVFQPEFDVLS

-660 KTLIRAGQDRV
+660 KALIRAGQDRV
-671 WRQMRDGAF
+671 WRQMRDSGF
-680 TFQNNNENVAGASLA
+680 KFQNNNENVAGASLA

-703 VDLLSAYGALANEG
+703 VDLLSSYGALANEG
-717 TMVARRYI
+717 TMVDRRYI
-725 LRIEDRDGAVIW
+725 LRIEDRSGAVIW
-737 EAPSPV
+737 EAPSPL
-743 ESAKQIF
+743 ESARQAF
-750 AKETAELMTDIIAG
+750 AKETSELMTNIIAG

-776 RKIIAS
+776 RKILAS

-807 LAAPNDP
+807 LAAPKDP
-814 TAQQLVT
+814 AAPQLVT

-830 TPAAVY
+830 TPATVY

-849 TEITAKLPIAN
+849 TEISSKLPIAD
-860 FDAPTGLEQVT
+860 FATPTGLEQVT
-871 IDAHTGELPGA
+871 IDAHTGELPGP
-882 CTILTTSE
+882 CTTLTTSE
-890 YFFPGTAPTTACST
+890 FFFPGTAPTTSCST
-904 TRSLTIDSATGLLWA
+904 TRSLSIDSATGLLWA
-919 AGCGGA
+919 DGCAGTR
-925 PIEATYLDLSGL
+925 IEASYLDLSSL
-937 ESEWP
+937 ESQWP

-956 LGAGIVGGVRGGMTA
+956 MGAGIVGGVRGGKTA

-991 TLSCLSTPVVPTA
+991 TLSCLSATA
-1004 TPSPTLPPDPAPTT
+1004 SPSPSP
-1018 TP
+1018 

>member
-1 VLPCISEKINQPKI
+1 ME
-15 AQPAEV
+15 
-21 IEQERATL
+21 
-29 PREVHE
+29 
-35 IRKLCANRG
+35 
-44 AIMVERRSIKQVSFG
+44 
-59 GSTRGVADHASP
+59 
-71 SANQCDGAAT
+71 
-81 MQLESSQRKDTHQVS
+81 LESTERKDTHQVA
-96 NMERV
+96 NME
-101 GARIEADVGA
+101 GIGTRIEPDVGA
-111 NRRVSNEALVKARG
+111 DGWVSSQSLIEARG
-125 HVMNQTS
+125 DVVHETALS
-132 LGEVTEELGG
+132 EVAEEFRGH
-142 QRVCH
+142 RVRH
-147 APYATFTA
+147 APYATFIA
-155 MNMASENSTQR
+155 MNMASGNSTQR
-166 NNRPRKRL
+166 NGRPRKRL

-188 SCLLIAAIAYGGT
+188 ACLMIAAIAYGGT
-201 IAIYGAVVADLP
+201 IAIYSAVVADLP

-247 EVEFTNIPSIILDT
+247 EVEFASIPGIVLDT

-284 ALDTVRGSG
+284 ALDTLGGSG

-304 RGVLLPDSA
+304 RSVLLPDSA

-335 FPGRV
+335 FPGRA

-375 QLSLGEAALLAA
+375 QLTLGEAALLAA

-395 DLRQNSVTGE
+395 DLRQNSVVGE
-405 DGVIRVPLDSDVAKR
+405 DGIIRVPLDSAVAKR

-440 ASITDAEI
+440 ATITDAEI

-454 EITLIVSPLNKM
+454 EIILIPSPLLEM

-473 RVRDFLSGILCTTT
+473 RVRDFLVGILCTDT
-487 EGCEQQLGSGGYK
+487 EGCQQQLDTGGYK
-500 VVTTLDWG
+500 VISSLDWG
-508 MQQAADKW
+508 MQQSAEKW
-516 ALSVRSTQI
+516 VKSVRSTQI
-525 KDYVAYLKGIGVKAT
+525 KEYQAYLKSIGVKTT
-540 DWHKTIHGLE
+540 DWLKTIHGLE

-559 DARTGDILA
+559 DARTGEILA
-568 YTGSADYYGKAS
+568 YAGSADYYGEAD
-580 GTVFQPEYDVLS
+580 GTLFQPEYDVLS

-602 PIMYAYALEDRAV
+602 PITYAYALENRAV

-635 SSDGSEHGPVR
+635 SSEGSEHGPVR

-660 KTLIRAGQDRV
+660 KAVIRAGQDRV
-671 WRQMRDGAF
+671 WRQMRDSGF
-680 TFQNNNENVAGASLA
+680 KFQNNSENVAGASLA

-703 VDLLSAYGALANEG
+703 VDLLSAYGALANDG
-717 TMVARRYI
+717 TQVDRRYI
-725 LRIEDRDGAVIW
+725 LRIENRDGEVIW
-737 EAPSPV
+737 EAPAPV
-743 ESAKQIF
+743 ESAYQAF

-792 TGTTDQTKDLAAFGY
+792 TGTTDGTKDLAAFGY
-807 LAAPNDP
+807 LAAPSDP
-814 TAQQLVT
+814 TAQHLVT
-821 GVWMGNSDS
+821 GAWMGNSDS
-830 TPAAVY
+830 TPATVY

-849 TEITAKLPIAN
+849 TEISSKLPVAAFN
-860 FDAPTGLEQVT
+860 KPEGLEQVT

-882 CTILTTSE
+882 CTTLTTNE
-890 YFFPGTAPTTACST
+890 YFFPGTAPTTSCST
-904 TRSLTIDSATGLLWA
+904 TRLLAIDSATGLLWA
-919 AGCGGA
+919 DGCAGTR
-925 PIEATYLDLSGL
+925 IEATYLDLSSL
-937 ESEWP
+937 ESQWP

-956 LGAGIVGGVRGGMTA
+956 LGPGIVGGVRGGATA

-991 TLSCLSTPVVPTA
+991 TLSCLSATA
-1004 TPSPTLPPDPAPTT
+1004 SPSPTPSPTPP